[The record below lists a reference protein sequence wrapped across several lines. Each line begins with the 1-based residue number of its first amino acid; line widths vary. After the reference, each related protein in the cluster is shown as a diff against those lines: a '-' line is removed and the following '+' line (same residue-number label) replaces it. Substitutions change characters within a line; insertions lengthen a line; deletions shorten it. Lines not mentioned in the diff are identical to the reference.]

1 MKYLE
6 VTEQTLNEINMS
18 PGALAKAAKKI
29 NALAGMEFEMIV
41 PGARQAE
48 EHEPEWVADYD
59 QDQRTRSLRDV
70 QDFFNDG
77 EFNSSR
83 DINTM
88 RNEIYDEFHD
98 WRAEKLQEFWNDNSE
113 TIIKEWLSENATDD
127 DGDPLRGDALDKR
140 VETALEINDDYQ
152 EAQQDYMD
160 DPEKYDGED
169 YSVDDYLQEKYP
181 YMSDIENNFSVQWP
195 HYYDENEG
203 MDSDAEISV
212 DDIAD
217 EFSRMIGKP
226 VNASNN
232 YHGARRE
239 AGHYVVEPDGSL
251 SGDDDEDGGLEFVSP
266 PLPLNEL
273 LDDLQKVKKWADSKN
288 IYTNDS
294 TGLHINVSIPDRDF
308 DTLDYVKLAI
318 LLGDEYVLNEF
329 GRTSNHF
336 CQSALKIVKK
346 NIQQRPDD
354 VAALLEQMKEHLNTA
369 AARAIHSGATAK
381 YTSINT
387 KSGYIEFRSPGGD
400 WLNNTFDK
408 IVPTL
413 SRFVVATDAAMDETA
428 YKEEYAKK
436 LYKLLAPSEDGTNTL
451 KFFAQYSAGELPL
464 SALASFVRQA
474 QLKRKMDKGNSEGK
488 KYWWKVGRPGYFASV
503 EVVATSKEEAI
514 ALGKKEYP
522 DWDYSTDMTATPLR
536 PYEGTPGYEIFNLNT
551 NRSIETADGI
561 TNDRDALIRLNDY
574 IHHGPHSLQPGQARD
589 MFGIRRIGDSEPI
602 LAQPIRA
609 AGSSTEQDAVYT
621 PYEIVDQNGDTTV
634 GFFAYSEQ
642 NALERFNEYR
652 AQRGQQYGLNRGGRN
667 PAVIVRPGANVQNPQ
682 GEWTG
687 WWLIND
693 PNGRELHRFN
703 GIGNRQGDANRVAMQ
718 WMRDH
723 SDQVRTGTE
732 VVPEMR

>member
-6 VTEQTLNEINMS
+6 ITEQTLNEINMS
-18 PGALAKAAKKI
+18 PGALSQAAKKI

-41 PGARQAE
+41 PGAKQAE
-48 EHEPEWVADYD
+48 DYEPEWVADYD
-59 QDQRTRSLRDV
+59 RDTRTRRLSDV
-70 QDFFNDG
+70 LDFFDDG
-77 EFNSSR
+77 DYNSRS
-83 DINTM
+83 DINTL
-88 RNEIYDEFHD
+88 REQIYDEFHD
-98 WRAEKLQEFWNDNSE
+98 WRGEKLQEFWNDNKE
-113 TIIKEWLSENATDD
+113 NIIKEYLRNNAKDD
-127 DGDPLRGDALDKR
+127 DDNQLEGDALDKR
-140 VETALEINDDYQ
+140 VEKAIEEINEDHD

-160 DPEKYDGED
+160 DPENYDAEEYD
-169 YSVDDYLQEKYP
+169 VDDFLTDKYP
-181 YMSDIENNFSVQWP
+181 YMTDIENNFDIQWT

-203 MDSDAEISV
+203 SYDNEISV

-251 SGDDDEDGGLEFVSP
+251 EGDDDEDGGLEFVSP
-266 PLPLNEL
+266 PLPLDEL
-273 LDDLQKVKKWADSKN
+273 LSDLQKVKDWAKKKGC
-288 IYTNDS
+288 YTNDS
-294 TGLHINVSIPDRDF
+294 TGLHINISIPDSDF
-308 DTLDYVKLAI
+308 GNLDYVKLAI
-318 LLGDEYVLNEF
+318 LLGDEYVLKEF

-354 VAALLEQMKEHLNTA
+354 VAALLEQMKEHLSTA
-369 AARAIHSGATAK
+369 ASRAIHSGTTSK

-387 KSGYIEFRSPGGD
+387 KTGYVEFRSPGGD

-413 SRFVVATDAAMDETA
+413 LRFVVALDAAMDETA

-436 LYKLLAPSEDGTNTL
+436 LYKLLAPSDDETNTL
-451 KFFAQYSAGELPL
+451 KFFAQYSAGELPR

-474 QLKRKMDKGNSEGK
+474 QLKRKVNKGNTSGK
-488 KYWWKVGRPGYFASV
+488 KYWWKVGRPGYGASV
-503 EVVATSKEEAI
+503 DVVATSKEEAI
-514 ALGKKEYP
+514 ELGKKEYP
-522 DWDYSTDMTATPLR
+522 EWDYSTDMTAEPLR

-561 TNDRDALIRLNDY
+561 TNDRDALIRLDDY
-574 IHHGPHSLQPGQARD
+574 IHHGPHSLQPGQARN
-589 MFGIRRIGDSEPI
+589 MFGIRRIGGDGEPI

-609 AGSSTEQDAVYT
+609 AVYT
-621 PYEIVDQNGDTTV
+621 PYEIVNQNGDTTV
-634 GFFAYSEQ
+634 GLVASSEQ

-652 AQRGQQYGLNRGGRN
+652 AQHGQQYGLNRGGRN
-667 PAVIVRPGANVQNPQ
+667 PAAIVRPGANVQSPQ

-687 WWLIND
+687 WWIIKD
-693 PNGRELHRFN
+693 ANGAGLHRFN
-703 GIGNRQGDANRVAMQ
+703 GVGNVQADANRVALR
-718 WMRDH
+718 WLIDNGYGH
-723 SDQVRTGTE
+723 GHEVS

>member
-1 MKYLE
+1 MKYTE
-6 VTEQTLNEINMS
+6 ITEQLLQEINMS
-18 PGALAKAAKKI
+18 PSALAKAAKKI
-29 NALAGMEFEMIV
+29 NAVAGMEFEMIV
-41 PGARQAE
+41 PGAKQVE
-48 EHEPEWVADYD
+48 EYNPEYEADYD
-59 QDQRTRSLRDV
+59 RDQRTRSLRDV
-70 QDFFNDG
+70 EEFFHDG
-77 EFNSSR
+77 DYNGRR
-83 DINTM
+83 DIEAL
-88 RNEIYDEFHD
+88 RNEITEAFFE
-98 WRAEKLQEFWNDNSE
+98 WRSEKMQDFWNDNQE
-113 TIIKEWLSENATDD
+113 KIIREWLSENATDD
-127 DGDPLRGDALDKR
+127 NGDPLRGDALDAR
-140 VETALEINDDYQ
+140 VEAALEVIISGKNVEQTDDHRDAEYDFY
-152 EAQQDYMD
+152 E
-160 DPEKYDGED
+160 DPEKYDADD
-169 YSVDDYLQEKYP
+169 YSVDDYLNEEFP
-181 YMSDIENNFSVQWP
+181 NMSDITSNFDIQWP
-195 HYYDENEG
+195 YYYDANEG
-203 MDSDAEISV
+203 SGEGVISV

-217 EFSRMIGKP
+217 EFSSMIGKP

-266 PLPLNEL
+266 PLALNEL

-308 DTLDYVKLAI
+308 GDLDYVKLAI
-318 LLGDEYVLNEF
+318 LLGDEYVLKEF

-369 AARAIHSGATAK
+369 ASRAIHSGTTAK

-413 SRFVVATDAAMDETA
+413 LRFVVAMDAAMDETA

-436 LYKLLAPSEDGTNTL
+436 LYKLLAPSEDGTDTL
-451 KFFAQYSAGELPL
+451 QYFTKYSAGELPR

-474 QLKRKMDKGNSEGK
+474 QLKRKINKGTTDGK
-488 KYWWKVGRPGYFASV
+488 KYWWSVGRPGYFASV

-522 DWDYSTDMTATPLR
+522 EWDYSTDMTATPLR
-536 PYEGTPGYEIFNLNT
+536 PYEETPGYEIFNLNT

-561 TNDRDALIRLNDY
+561 TNDGDALIRLDDY

-609 AGSSTEQDAVYT
+609 TQPV
-621 PYEIVDQNGDTTV
+621 
-634 GFFAYSEQ
+634 
-642 NALERFNEYR
+642 R
-652 AQRGQQYGLNRGGRN
+652 
-667 PAVIVRPGANVQNPQ
+667 PAVSPTPAGGGNF
-682 GEWTG
+682 TG

-718 WMRDH
+718 WMRDNP
-723 SDQVRTGTE
+723 DQVRTGTE

>member
-6 VTEQTLNEINMS
+6 ITEQTLNEINMS
-18 PGALAKAAKKI
+18 PGSLAQAAKKI

-48 EHEPEWVADYD
+48 EYNPEYEADYD
-59 QDQRTRSLRDV
+59 RDQRTRSLRDV
-70 QDFFNDG
+70 EEFFHDG
-77 EFNSSR
+77 DYNGRR
-83 DINTM
+83 DIDAL
-88 RNEIYDEFHD
+88 RNEITEAFFE
-98 WRAEKLQEFWNDNSE
+98 WRSEKLQDFWNDNQE
-113 TIIKEWLSENATDD
+113 TIIREWLSENVTDD
-127 DGDPLRGDALDKR
+127 NGDPLQGDALNKR
-140 VETALEINDDYQ
+140 VEAALEITISGKNVEETDDRRDAEFDFY
-152 EAQQDYMD
+152 E
-160 DPEKYDGED
+160 DPEKYDADD
-169 YSVDDYLQEKYP
+169 YSVDDYLNEEVP
-181 YMSDIENNFSVQWP
+181 YMTDVASNFDIQWP
-195 HYYDENEG
+195 YYYDANEG
-203 MDSDAEISV
+203 SGEGEISV

-217 EFSRMIGKP
+217 EFSSMIGKP

-308 DTLDYVKLAI
+308 GDLDYVKLAI
-318 LLGDEYVLNEF
+318 LLGDEYVLKEF

-354 VAALLEQMKEHLNTA
+354 VGALLEKMKEHLSTA
-369 AARAIHSGATAK
+369 AARAIHSGSTSK

-387 KSGYIEFRSPGGD
+387 KTGYIEFRSPGGD

-413 SRFVVATDAAMDETA
+413 MRFVVAMDAAMDETA

-436 LYKLLAPSEDGTNTL
+436 LYKLLAPSEDGTDTL
-451 KFFAQYSAGELPL
+451 KFFTQYSAGELPR

-474 QLKRKMDKGNSEGK
+474 QLKRKINKGTTDGK
-488 KYWWKVGRPGYFASV
+488 KYWWNVGRPGYGASV

-522 DWDYSTDMTATPLR
+522 EWDYSTDMTATPLR
-536 PYEGTPGYEIFNLNT
+536 PYEEKPADDNQDTQRPADVNLDT
-551 NRSIETADGI
+551 QR
-561 TNDRDALIRLNDY
+561 
-574 IHHGPHSLQPGQARD
+574 P
-589 MFGIRRIGDSEPI
+589 
-602 LAQPIRA
+602 
-609 AGSSTEQDAVYT
+609 AG
-621 PYEIVDQNGDTTV
+621 
-634 GFFAYSEQ
+634 
-642 NALERFNEYR
+642 
-652 AQRGQQYGLNRGGRN
+652 GGN
-667 PAVIVRPGANVQNPQ
+667 F
-682 GEWTG
+682 TG

-693 PNGRELHRFN
+693 PDGRELHRFN

-723 SDQVRTGTE
+723 PEQIRTGTE

>member
-6 VTEQTLNEINMS
+6 ITEQTLNEINMS

-41 PGARQAE
+41 PGAKQAE
-48 EHEPEWVADYD
+48 DYEPEWVADYD

-77 EFNSSR
+77 DYNHSR
-83 DINTM
+83 DITNL
-88 RNEIYDEFHD
+88 RDQIYDEFHD
-98 WRAEKLQEFWNDNSE
+98 WRGEKLQEFWNDNKE
-113 TIIKEWLSENATDD
+113 NIIKEYLLNNAKDD
-127 DGDPLRGDALDKR
+127 NDNQLEGMALDKR
-140 VETALEINDDYQ
+140 VEKAIEEINKDHD

-160 DPEKYDGED
+160 DPEKYDAEEYD
-169 YSVDDYLQEKYP
+169 VDDFLTDKYP
-181 YMSDIENNFSVQWP
+181 YMSDIENNFNVNWP

-203 MDSDAEISV
+203 SYDNEISV

-251 SGDDDEDGGLEFVSP
+251 EGDDDEDGGLEFVSP
-266 PLPLNEL
+266 PLPLDEL
-273 LDDLQKVKKWADSKN
+273 LSDLQKVKKWADSKG

-294 TGLHINVSIPDRDF
+294 TGLHINISIPDRDF
-308 DTLDYVKLAI
+308 DTLDYVKLAV
-318 LLGDEYVLNEF
+318 LLGDEYILKEF

-354 VAALLEQMKEHLNTA
+354 VAALLEKMKENLNTA
-369 AARAIHSGATAK
+369 AARAIHSGTTAK

-387 KSGYIEFRSPGGD
+387 KTGYVEFRSPGGD

-413 SRFVVATDAAMDETA
+413 LRFVVAMDAAMDETA

-436 LYKLLAPSEDGTNTL
+436 LYKLLEPSEDGTNTL
-451 KFFAQYSAGELPL
+451 KFFAQYSAGELPR

-474 QLKRKMDKGNSEGK
+474 QLKRKINKEPAGNGK
-488 KYWWKVGRPGYFASV
+488 KYWWKVGRTGYFASV
-503 EVVATSKEEAI
+503 EVVATSKEDAI
-514 ALGKKEYP
+514 EKGKAEYP
-522 DWDYSTDMTATPLR
+522 DWSSATDMTATPLR

-551 NRSIETADGI
+551 NRSIEYADGI
-561 TNDRDALIRLNDY
+561 TNDRDALIRLDDY
-574 IHHGPHSLQPGQARD
+574 IEHGPHSLQRGQARN

-602 LAQPIRA
+602 LAQPFRA
-609 AGSSTEQDAVYT
+609 TIGQPQPAGS
-621 PYEIVDQNGDTTV
+621 V
-634 GFFAYSEQ
+634 G
-642 NALERFNEYR
+642 R
-652 AQRGQQYGLNRGGRN
+652 AETSPTGQ
-667 PAVIVRPGANVQNPQ
+667 
-682 GEWTG
+682 WTG
-687 WWLIND
+687 WWLIKDAN
-693 PNGRELHRFN
+693 NAGLYRFN
-703 GIGNRQGDANRVAMQ
+703 GVGNSQADANRVALR
-718 WMRDH
+718 WLIDNGYGH
-723 SDQVRTGTE
+723 GHEVS
-732 VVPEMR
+732 VVPEMS

>member
-6 VTEQTLNEINMS
+6 ITEQTLNEINMS
-18 PGALAKAAKKI
+18 PGALSQAAKKI

-41 PGARQAE
+41 PGAKQAE
-48 EHEPEWVADYD
+48 EYEPEWVADYD
-59 QDQRTRSLRDV
+59 RDTRTRRLSDV
-70 QDFFNDG
+70 LDFFDDG
-77 EFNSSR
+77 DYNSRS
-83 DINTM
+83 DINTL
-88 RNEIYDEFHD
+88 RNQIYDEFYD
-98 WRAEKLQEFWNDNSE
+98 WRGEKLQEFWNDNNE
-113 TIIKEWLSENATDD
+113 TIIREYLRNNATDD

-160 DPEKYDGED
+160 EPEKYDAEEYD
-169 YSVDDYLQEKYP
+169 VDDFLTDKYP
-181 YMSDIENNFSVQWP
+181 YMTDIENNFDIQWT

-203 MDSDAEISV
+203 SYDGSIDV
-212 DDIAD
+212 NDIAD

-251 SGDDDEDGGLEFVSP
+251 EGDDDEDGGLEFVSP

-273 LDDLQKVKKWADSKN
+273 LSDLQKVKDWADSKGC
-288 IYTNDS
+288 YTNDS
-294 TGLHINVSIPDRDF
+294 TGLHINISIPDSDF
-308 DTLDYVKLAI
+308 GNLDYVKLAI
-318 LLGDEYVLNEF
+318 LLGDEYVLKEF

-354 VAALLEQMKEHLNTA
+354 VAALLEQMKEHLSTA
-369 AARAIHSGATAK
+369 AARAIHSGTTSK

-387 KSGYIEFRSPGGD
+387 KTGYVEFRSPGGD

-413 SRFVVATDAAMDETA
+413 LRFVVALDAAMDETA

-436 LYKLLAPSEDGTNTL
+436 LYKLLAPSDDETNTL
-451 KFFAQYSAGELPL
+451 KFFAQYSAGELPR

-474 QLKRKMDKGNSEGK
+474 QLKRKVNKGNTSGK
-488 KYWWKVGRPGYFASV
+488 KYWWKVGRPGYGASV
-503 EVVATSKEEAI
+503 DVVATSKEEAI
-514 ALGKKEYP
+514 ELGKKEYP
-522 DWDYSTDMTATPLR
+522 EWDYSTDMTAEPLR
-536 PYEGTPGYEIFNLNT
+536 PYEETPKQQSSGQD
-551 NRSIETADGI
+551 TA
-561 TNDRDALIRLNDY
+561 
-574 IHHGPHSLQPGQARD
+574 
-589 MFGIRRIGDSEPI
+589 
-602 LAQPIRA
+602 
-609 AGSSTEQDAVYT
+609 AVYT
-621 PYEIVDQNGDTTV
+621 PYEIVNQNGDTTV
-634 GFFAYSEQ
+634 GLVASSEQ

-652 AQRGQQYGLNRGGRN
+652 AQHGQQYGLNRGGRN
-667 PAVIVRPGANVQNPQ
+667 PAAIVRPGANVQSPQ

-687 WWLIND
+687 WWIVKD
-693 PNGRELHRFN
+693 ANGAVLHRFN
-703 GIGNRQGDANRVAMQ
+703 GVGNVQADANRVALR
-718 WMRDH
+718 WLIDNGYGH
-723 SDQVRTGTE
+723 GHEIS